1 MSPKPLP
8 LSASTPPLSAWTPP
22 LSAWT
27 PPLSE
32 AASEVERVESPAS
45 EVPFAPSDVETPSVG
60 TPAGSFDSS
69 HDERAADPRAAG
81 AEVVRMTATA
91 VVERVTALRMS
102 DDPTPRDVAR
112 LLVARLRSSVA
123 AYAAPVRATVR
134 SAIRWP
140 LRILYTRLAA

>member
-1 MSPKPLP
+1 
-8 LSASTPPLSAWTPP
+8 
-22 LSAWT
+22 
-27 PPLSE
+27 
-32 AASEVERVESPAS
+32 
-45 EVPFAPSDVETPSVG
+45 
-60 TPAGSFDSS
+60 
-69 HDERAADPRAAG
+69 
-81 AEVVRMTATA
+81 MTATA